1 MSAMRGGPPLRGTG
15 PRGPGGAAPAAKP
28 LNFRATVVRILH
40 LMAPDRLRVALVA
53 VAAVVSV
60 ALTVTAPRILGEAT
74 NVIFDG
80 VIGAGLEPGLS
91 KDEQVQALRQT
102 GQDQLAD
109 MLAAMDVVP
118 GQGLDFGRLGVL
130 VLGVLGIYLASFA
143 FGWLQARFTARV
155 VQNAMY
161 RLRKD
166 VDGKLF
172 RLPMSHFHRGS
183 RGDVLSRVT
192 NDIDNLAQ
200 TLAQTLTQIVTSVLT
215 IVGVLGMMLWLSPLL
230 ALIAVVTV
238 PVSAVVTVLI
248 ARRSQ
253 AQFMQQWK
261 STGEVNGY
269 IEEMFSAH
277 DVVKAFGQTERVVEG
292 FTPANET
299 LYRSSFRA
307 QFVSG
312 IIMPVM
318 QFVSNLNYVAVAVVG
333 GLLVANGRLTIGGV
347 QAFIQYSRQFSQ
359 PLGQLGSLI
368 NMLQSGVASAER
380 VFELLDGRE
389 QDPDPAD
396 PLRIPRVR
404 GKVAFEHVDFSYS
417 PDAPLIKDLSF
428 TAEPGQTVAIVG
440 PTGAGKT
447 TLVNLLMRFYDVD
460 AGRITIDGVDTA
472 AMRRDDLRGLIGM
485 VLQDAWLF
493 EGTIRENLAYGA
505 PGATEEQ
512 IVQAAQATHVDH
524 FVRSLPQ
531 GYDTVLGDDG
541 GSLSQGQ
548 RQLITITRAWLADPS
563 ILVLDEATSSVDT
576 RTEIAIRLAMNALRQ
591 ARTSFVIAHRLST
604 IRDAD
609 VILVVRQGEIVEQG
623 THEALLAAEGFYAGL
638 YRSQFAEPAEPEER
652 DESDAVEPAAAAQAG
667 AAGHGKAGGVAK

>member
-1 MSAMRGGPPLRGTG
+1 MSALRGGPRPAMRGPG
-15 PRGPGGAAPAAKP
+15 GPGGAAPAAKP
-28 LNFRATVVRILH
+28 LNFRAGVRRILS
-40 LMAPDRLRVALVA
+40 LMEPDRLRVALVL

-60 ALTVTAPRILGEAT
+60 ALAVSAPRLLGEAT

-80 VIGAGLEPGLS
+80 VIGAGLAPGVS
-91 KDEQVQALRQT
+91 KEDQVQELRRS

-109 MLAAMDVVP
+109 MLAAMNVVP
-118 GQGLDFGRLGVL
+118 GAGVDFGRLGML
-130 VLGVLGIYLASFA
+130 VLGVLGIYLAAFF
-143 FGWLQARFTARV
+143 FGWLQARVTARV

-172 RLPMSHFHRGS
+172 RLPMSHFQRES

-200 TLAQTLTQIVTSVLT
+200 TLSQTLTQIVTSVLT
-215 IVGVLGMMLWLSPLL
+215 IVGVLAMMLWLSPLL
-230 ALIAVVTV
+230 ALIAVITV
-238 PVSAVVTVLI
+238 PVSAVVTVFI

-253 AQFMQQWK
+253 VQFMQQWK

-269 IEEMFSAH
+269 IEEMFSAQ
-277 DVVKAFGQTERVVEG
+277 DVVKAFGQQERVVAG
-292 FTPANET
+292 FRPANET

-318 QFVSNLNYVAVAVVG
+318 QFISNLNYVAVAVVG
-333 GLLVANGRLTIGGV
+333 GILVANGRLSIGGV
-347 QAFIQYSRQFSQ
+347 QAFVQYSRQFSQ
-359 PLGQLGSLI
+359 PLGQIGSLI

-380 VFELLDGRE
+380 VFELLDDPE
-389 QDPDPAD
+389 QEPDPAD
-396 PLRIPRVR
+396 PAVLANVR
-404 GKVAFEHVDFSYS
+404 GRVAFEHVDFSYS
-417 PDAPLIKDLSF
+417 PQAPLIRDLSF

-447 TLVNLLMRFYDVD
+447 TLVNLLMRFYDVQG
-460 AGRITIDGVDTA
+460 GRITIDGVDTA
-472 AMRRDDLRGLIGM
+472 AMRRDDVRRMIGM

-512 IVQAAQATHVDH
+512 IVAAARATHVDH

-531 GYDTVLGDDG
+531 GYDTVLGNDG

-548 RQLITITRAWLADPS
+548 RQLITIARAWLAAPA

-576 RTEIAIRLAMNALRQ
+576 RTEISIRLAMSALRE

-609 VILVVRQGEIVEQG
+609 VILVVRNGAIVEQG
-623 THEALLAAEGFYAGL
+623 THEALLDAEGFYAEL
-638 YRSQFAEPAEPEER
+638 YRSQFAEPAAGEE
-652 DESDAVEPAAAAQAG
+652 DADGTG
-667 AAGHGKAGGVAK
+667 APL

>member
-1 MSAMRGGPPLRGTG
+1 MSAPARGGPRPVM
-15 PRGPGGAAPAAKP
+15 RGPGAGHAPAAKP
-28 LNFRATVVRILH
+28 LNFRASVKRILS
-40 LMAPDRLRVALVA
+40 LMAPDRLRLALVM

-60 ALTVTAPRILGEAT
+60 ALAVTAPRILGEAT

-80 VIGAGLEPGLS
+80 VIGAGLDPGVS
-91 KDEQVQALRQT
+91 KDEQVRELRRA
-102 GQDQLAD
+102 GEDQLAD

-118 GQGLDFGRLGVL
+118 GAGVDFGRLRML
-130 VLGVLGIYLASFA
+130 VLGVLGIYLAAFF
-143 FGWLQARFTARV
+143 FGWLQARVTARV

-172 RLPMSHFHRGS
+172 RLPMSHFQRES

-200 TLAQTLTQIVTSVLT
+200 TLSQTLTQIITSVLT

-238 PVSAVVTVLI
+238 PVSAVVTVFI
-248 ARRSQ
+248 AKRSQ

-269 IEEMFSAH
+269 IEEMFSAQ
-277 DVVKAFGQTERVVEG
+277 DVVKAFGQQERVVEG
-292 FTPANET
+292 FRPANET
-299 LYRSSFRA
+299 LYRSSFKA

-312 IIMPVM
+312 VIMPTM
-318 QFVSNLNYVAVAVVG
+318 QFISNLNYVAVAVVG
-333 GLLVANGRLTIGGV
+333 GILVANGRLSIGGV
-347 QAFIQYSRQFSQ
+347 QAFVQYSRQFSQ
-359 PLGQLGSLI
+359 PLGQIGSLI

-380 VFELLDGRE
+380 VFELLDDRE
-389 QDPDPAD
+389 QEPDPAD
-396 PLRIPRVR
+396 PLTLPEVR
-404 GKVAFEHVDFSYS
+404 GRVAFEHVDFSYS
-417 PDAPLIKDLSF
+417 PDAPLIRDLSF
-428 TAEPGQTVAIVG
+428 VAEPGQTVAIVG

-447 TLVNLLMRFYDVD
+447 TLVNLLMRFYDID

-472 AMRRDDLRGLIGM
+472 RMRRDDVRRNIGM

-505 PGATEEQ
+505 PGVTDEQ
-512 IVQAAQATHVDH
+512 IVQAARATHVDH
-524 FVRSLPQ
+524 FVRSLPE
-531 GYDTVLGDDG
+531 GYDTVLGNDG

-548 RQLITITRAWLADPS
+548 RQLITIARAWLANPS

-576 RTEIAIRLAMNALRQ
+576 RTEISIRLAMSALRE

-609 VILVVRQGEIVEQG
+609 VILVVRSGEIVEQG
-623 THEALLAAEGFYAGL
+623 THEALLDAEGFYAEL
-638 YRSQFAEPAEPEER
+638 YRSQFAEPAAAEETAP
-652 DESDAVEPAAAAQAG
+652 DDAGEGAG
-667 AAGHGKAGGVAK
+667 SPL

>member
-1 MSAMRGGPPLRGTG
+1 MSAPARGGSRPIM
-15 PRGPGGAAPAAKP
+15 RGPGAGGGGGHVPAVKP
-28 LNFRATVVRILH
+28 LNFRASVKRILS
-40 LMAPDRLRVALVA
+40 LMGPDRLRLALVT

-60 ALTVTAPRILGEAT
+60 ALAVTAPRMLGEAT

-80 VIGAGLEPGLS
+80 VIGAGLDPGVS
-91 KDEQVQALRQT
+91 KDEQVRALRSA
-102 GQDQLAD
+102 GENQLAD
-109 MLAAMDVVP
+109 MLAAMNVVP
-118 GQGLDFGRLGVL
+118 GAGVDFDRLRML
-130 VLGVLGIYLASFA
+130 VLGVLGIYLASFF
-143 FGWLQARFTARV
+143 FGWLQARVTARV

-172 RLPMSHFHRGS
+172 RLPMSHFQRES

-200 TLAQTLTQIVTSVLT
+200 TLSQTLTQIITSVLT

-248 ARRSQ
+248 AKRSQ
-253 AQFMQQWK
+253 VQFMQQWK

-269 IEEMFSAH
+269 IEEMFSAQ
-277 DVVKAFGQTERVVEG
+277 DVVKAFGQQERVVEG
-292 FTPANET
+292 FRPANEA

-312 IIMPVM
+312 VIMPTM
-318 QFVSNLNYVAVAVVG
+318 QFISNLNYVAVAVVG
-333 GLLVANGRLTIGGV
+333 GILVANGRLSIGGV
-347 QAFIQYSRQFSQ
+347 QAFVQYSRQFSQ
-359 PLGQLGSLI
+359 PLGQIGSLI

-380 VFELLDGRE
+380 VFELLDDRE
-389 QDPDPAD
+389 QAPDPAK
-396 PLRIPRVR
+396 PLTLPVVR
-404 GKVAFEHVDFSYS
+404 GRVAFEHVDFSYS
-417 PDAPLIKDLSF
+417 ADTPLIRDLSF
-428 TAEPGQTVAIVG
+428 VAEPGQTVAIVG

-447 TLVNLLMRFYDVD
+447 TLVNLLMRFYDID
-460 AGRITIDGVDTA
+460 GGRITIDGVDIA
-472 AMRRDDLRGLIGM
+472 RMRRDDVRRNIGM

-505 PGATEEQ
+505 PGVSDEQ
-512 IVQAAQATHVDH
+512 IVEAAKATHVDH
-524 FVRSLPQ
+524 FVRSLPE
-531 GYDTVLGDDG
+531 GYDTVLGGDG

-548 RQLITITRAWLADPS
+548 RQLITIARAWLANPS

-576 RTEIAIRLAMNALRQ
+576 RTEISIRLAMNALRE

-609 VILVVRQGEIVEQG
+609 VILVVRSGEIVEQG
-623 THEALLAAEGFYAGL
+623 THDALLDAEGFYAEL
-638 YRSQFAEPAEPEER
+638 YRSQFAEPVTE
-652 DESDAVEPAAAAQAG
+652 DADDGNDVGEGAG
-667 AAGHGKAGGVAK
+667 SPL